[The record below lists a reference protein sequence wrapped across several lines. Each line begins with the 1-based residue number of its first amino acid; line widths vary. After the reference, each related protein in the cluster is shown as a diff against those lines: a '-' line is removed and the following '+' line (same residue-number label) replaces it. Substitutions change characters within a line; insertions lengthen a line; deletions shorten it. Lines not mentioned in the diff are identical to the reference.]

1 MLPAQLKAADFAAY
15 PPQARAFATEH
26 IAILQQIPLSLLP
39 SLLNEVSGYDWKL
52 PAERAQIDRQIQW
65 LGAMSPAQLADRTKE
80 FAALRLNSN
89 LEAVDW
95 VNVPSSFLEQLTAW
109 LWSTHQMDA
118 FHAAADNYTT
128 QLAAAAP
135 TPPPATPRLA
145 IVIIGKGVD
154 QTSYRPFSKLRQ
166 HGTYFTKIKPEDGVD
181 AILAHASARA
191 QKSPERSAFA
201 HWYVDGGTA
210 APSTGLT
217 QVSYDALAPA
227 RNALLGRTQ
236 QTISSGTSG
245 PEALRSLLAQMKP
258 QDVGLASG
266 PDNEVLNRFQ
276 LSLLTQGSGT
286 QIFSTTFVQWAGRE
300 CLRRAQPST
309 LVLRYAPRQE
319 QQPMN
324 AMLSGAPIEGGGPK
338 ADPEGSLVDADMGAY
353 YTWLNLQRLPGSE
366 QSRFLAWFEGHSQAI
381 AVGPDLP
388 RGTVSDS
395 SLNLAGVL
403 RLLT

>member
-1 MLPAQLKAADFAAY
+1 MLPAQLKPADFAAY

-26 IAILQQIPLSLLP
+26 IAILQQMPLALLP

-65 LGAMSPAQLADRTKE
+65 LGAMSSSQLADRTKE
-80 FAALRLNSN
+80 FAALRLNAD

-128 QLAAAAP
+128 QLAVAAP

-145 IVIIGKGVD
+145 IVIVGNGVD
-154 QTSYRPFSKLRQ
+154 QTSFRPFSKLRQ
-166 HGTYFTKIKPEDGVD
+166 HGIYFTKVKPDDGVGQ
-181 AILAHASARA
+181 ILAHASARA
-191 QKSPERSAFA
+191 QKSSENSAFA

-210 APSTGLT
+210 APATRLT

-227 RNALLGRTQ
+227 RSALLGRTQ

-266 PDNEVLNRFQ
+266 PDSEVLNRFQ

-353 YTWLNLQRLPGSE
+353 YTWLNLQRLPGSD
-366 QSRFLAWFEGHSQAI
+366 QSRFLAWFEGHNQAI
-381 AVGPDLP
+381 AIGPDLP

-395 SLNLAGVL
+395 SMKLAG
-403 RLLT
+403 LLQLLA